1 MTVKR
6 AKNGKALEYF
16 TIKIEGGFDVD
27 ELAYLILGWENDL
40 EKIKK
45 IKSYTKLIAMAKKQ
59 FMDRG
64 FVFLEFPTE
73 YLESL
78 YADQSVEDVHKQVM
92 EHLKAIEPTKTLG
105 TNI

>member
-1 MTVKR
+1 MSVKR

-59 FMDRG
+59 FIDRG
-64 FVFLEFPTE
+64 FVFLEFPSE
-73 YLESL
+73 YLKYYINE
-78 YADQSVEDVHKQVM
+78 SVEDVHKQVM
-92 EHLKAIEPTKTLG
+92 EHLKSVEPTKTLG